1 MKNYNIIV
9 ILGATATGK
18 TRLAANLAALINTE
32 IISADSRQVYRD
44 MNMGTGKDLNEY
56 VVNEVKIPYHLI
68 DLVAAGGDYHL
79 HAYLQDFK
87 KAYEYITG
95 QKKIPILCGGTG
107 MYIDAVLKGFEY
119 TGIPVDQDLRNQLQ
133 PLTLLQLQETF
144 QNLPPT
150 PYHLVAD
157 TSTAKRTLR
166 AIEIATWLGENE
178 MEKNNLPEL
187 HPILFGLSANLESR
201 RKRIELRLKQRL
213 DNGLVDEVKQL
224 LINGVPAEK
233 LLFYGLEYKFIVKYL
248 NNEITYNYLVEH
260 LTIAIQQFAKRQMTY
275 FRKMEDDGFK
285 INWINAD
292 TTLEEQLEVAK
303 GLL

>member
-18 TRLAANLAALINTE
+18 TRLAANLAAFINTE

-44 MNMGTGKDLNEY
+44 MNIGTGKDLGEY
-56 VVNEVKIPYHLI
+56 LVNDVKIPYHII
-68 DLVAAGGDYHL
+68 DVVAAGSDYHL

-87 KAYEYITG
+87 KAFEHITA
-95 QKKIPILCGGTG
+95 QNKMPILCGGTG
-107 MYIDAVLKGFEY
+107 MYMDAALKGFEY
-119 TGIPVDQDLRNQLQ
+119 TGIPVDQDLRERLQ
-133 PLTLLQLQETF
+133 PLTLAELQEIF
-144 QNLPPT
+144 LNIPPT
-150 PYHLVAD
+150 AYHLVAD

-166 AIEIATWLGENE
+166 AIEIATWLGKNE
-178 MEKNNLPEL
+178 MEKNNLPL
-187 HPILFGLSANLESR
+187 LNSLIFGLSANLESR
-201 RKRIELRLKQRL
+201 RKKIELRLKQRL
-213 DNGLVDEVKQL
+213 NNGLVDEVKQL
-224 LINGVPAEK
+224 LANGVTTEK

-248 NNEITYNYLVEH
+248 NNEITYDYLVAH
-260 LTIAIQQFAKRQMTY
+260 LTVAIQQFAKRQMTY

-292 TTLEEQLEVAK
+292 LTLEEQLEVVK

>member
-18 TRLAANLAALINTE
+18 TRLAANLAALTSSE

-44 MNMGTGKDLNEY
+44 MNIGTGKDLEEY
-56 VVNEVKIPYHLI
+56 VIDDVKIPYHII
-68 DLVAAGGDYHL
+68 DVVAAGSDYHL
-79 HAYLQDFK
+79 HAYIQDFK
-87 KAYEYITG
+87 KAFELITE
-95 QKKIPILCGGTG
+95 QNKMPILCGGTG
-107 MYIDAVLKGFEY
+107 MYMDAVLKGFEY
-119 TGIPVDQDLRNQLQ
+119 TGIPVDQDLRARLQ
-133 PLTLLQLQETF
+133 PLTLAELQQNF

-166 AIEIATWLGENE
+166 AIEIATWLGQNE
-178 MEKNNLPEL
+178 MQKNNLPEL
-187 HPILFGLSANLESR
+187 HPIIFGLSANLESR

-224 LINGVPAEK
+224 MANGVPAEK

-248 NNEITYNYLVEH
+248 NNEITYDYLVAH

-292 TTLEEQLEVAK
+292 TTLAEQLEVVK